1 MKTSSKGEIEAIP
14 PAASPSLSP
23 QRTASSKQDT
33 TEKLVDRL
41 NEVETRS
48 GSDESSSTR
57 VTPQQHSEPARK
69 FLNGTF
75 SDEHSLIAQYCQKL
89 HNGDLISSVP
99 DSPRSIMAEIDAAQS
114 HIAIDVN
121 PNCCCVCNQKQRGIL
136 THFAQNFEKQR
147 TRIHNKLFVCL

>member
-1 MKTSSKGEIEAIP
+1 MPVKTSSKGEIEAAIP

-57 VTPQQHSEPARK
+57 VTPQQHSEPRK

-99 DSPRSIMAEIDAAQS
+99 DSPLSLMAEIDAE
-114 HIAIDVN
+114 
-121 PNCCCVCNQKQRGIL
+121 QRHELEMMIREL
-136 THFAQNFEKQR
+136 ETENANLQVIEE
-147 TRIHNKLFVCL
+147 LFSDFFTMSSIRFSDYFP